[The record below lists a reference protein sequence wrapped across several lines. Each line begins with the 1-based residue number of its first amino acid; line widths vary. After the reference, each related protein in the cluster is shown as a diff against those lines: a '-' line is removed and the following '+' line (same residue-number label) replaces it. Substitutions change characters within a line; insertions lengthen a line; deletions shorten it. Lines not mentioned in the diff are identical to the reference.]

1 MPQTPTTQTRR
12 AAAVAAAVSITAMLW
27 LAGCGGSSKSSGQN
41 AGSQGPSAAAH
52 PSTGGNSANG
62 KAAEIPHSVRL
73 AAARLGVISLTNCM
87 RKEGIKVPPQ
97 QVSGPKPTYTP
108 TGINTSTPQYRHAMH
123 ICLPKAIAAYNKSLQ
138 KH

>member
-1 MPQTPTTQTRR
+1 MPKTPTTRIRR
-12 AAAVAAAVSITAMLW
+12 GAAVAAVLSVTAMLW

-41 AGSQGPSAAAH
+41 AGSQGPPAAAR
-52 PSTGGNSANG
+52 PSAGGNSAKG
-62 KAAEIPHSVRL
+62 KAAEIPDSVRL

-87 RKEGIKVPPQ
+87 RKEGIKVPQQ
-97 QVSGPKPTYTP
+97 QVSGPKPTYNP

-123 ICLPKAIAAYNKSLQ
+123 ICLPKAIATYNKRLQ